1 MEENKITEVS
11 EKELA
16 ALLEVMPDNIIVR
29 VVFKEDEDG
38 EGD

>member
-1 MEENKITEVS
+1 MGENKITEVS

-16 ALLEVMPDNIIVR
+16 ALLEAMPDNTVVR
-29 VVFKEDEDG
+29 VVFKEEEDG

>member
-16 ALLEVMPDNIIVR
+16 ALLETMPGNVVVR